1 MRVKSCAGIRSGVN
15 NEPYNVTDK
24 KEEGRE
30 IRHPER
36 AHLTLILIIS
46 SAEQLYSWWRALI
59 QLETDGRDAKRQSAT
74 IVDGATRLLLREE
87 SKLIME
93 DADAVVVQVG
103 NVVFSAPRPLALRTK
118 TTAREGR
125 FKFFF
130 FPQKLF

>member
-87 SKLIME
+87 SQF
-93 DADAVVVQVG
+93 VQVG

-118 TTAREGR
+118 TKARERR